1 MKPSKTKLSKAKLN
15 KKKAKPEIVICS
27 STSFYRQALDVEKEL
42 KKLGFRVA
50 LPLTAGKMK
59 KTGDFNVEHYKTW
72 HKNPNNYD
80 RKAFF
85 TKHHFKKV
93 AKGDIT
99 LVLNYNK
106 NGIDGYIGGAVLAE
120 MSLALHYGKK
130 IYILNPIPK
139 GLSYEEE
146 LYGTLPVILNGNL
159 GLIKK

>member
-1 MKPSKTKLSKAKLN
+1 MKLLKTKSSKAKLN
-15 KKKAKPEIVICS
+15 KKKSRPVIVICS
-27 STSFYRQALDVEKEL
+27 SASFYKQALDVEKEL

-72 HKNPNNYD
+72 YKNSSDYK
-80 RKAFF
+80 RKAFL
-85 TKHHFKKV
+85 TKHHFDKV
-93 AKGDIT
+93 KKGDIT
-99 LVLNYNK
+99 LVLNYKK

-146 LYGTLPVILNGNL
+146 LYGTLPVILHGNL